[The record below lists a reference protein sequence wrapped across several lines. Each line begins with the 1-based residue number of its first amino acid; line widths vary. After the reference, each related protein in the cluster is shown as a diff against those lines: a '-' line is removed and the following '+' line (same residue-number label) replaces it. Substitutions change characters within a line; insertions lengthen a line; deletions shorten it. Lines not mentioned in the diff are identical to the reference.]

1 MRDPDAGS
9 RTLANVYLLS
19 YLLIHHVHIQD
30 GLPVV
35 APVHRL
41 APELDK
47 LGIRER
53 AGG

>member
-1 MRDPDAGS
+1 MNIRS
-9 RTLANVYLLS
+9 SFANVYLLS

-35 APVHRL
+35 TPVHRL

-47 LGIRER
+47 LGIRENP
-53 AGG
+53 GG